1 MGLLHPGI
9 TGNRTLHEML
19 SRLRPEER
27 AEAFAQPYLPEMVST
42 TAKWAWTLEDD
53 EGEFVASMAIMPDVN
68 RRGWFVSYPG
78 ERIRSSAEL
87 RPLFRLYTIF
97 RDSGA
102 VYDELRAWV
111 ASDDERAIRFAS
123 WFGFEFDCG
132 PATRLSPTGRDLSLW
147 LWQRKGRSSSCI

>member
-1 MGLLHPGI
+1 
-9 TGNRTLHEML
+9 
-19 SRLRPEER
+19 
-27 AEAFAQPYLPEMVST
+27 MVAT

-111 ASDDERAIRFAS
+111 ASDDERAVRFAS

-147 LWQRKGRSSSCI
+147 LWQGAKIAAPLGARPSRSF

>member
-1 MGLLHPGI
+1 
-9 TGNRTLHEML
+9 
-19 SRLRPEER
+19 
-27 AEAFAQPYLPEMVST
+27 MVAT

-53 EGEFVASMAIMPDVN
+53 DGEFVASMAIMPDVN

-132 PATRLSPTGRDLSLW
+132 PATRFSPTGRDLSLW
-147 LWQRKGRSSSCI
+147 LWQRRE

>member
-1 MGLLHPGI
+1 
-9 TGNRTLHEML
+9 
-19 SRLRPEER
+19 
-27 AEAFAQPYLPEMVST
+27 MVAT

-78 ERIRSSAEL
+78 ARIRSSAEL

-111 ASDDERAIRFAS
+111 ASEDERAIRFAE
-123 WFGFEFDCG
+123 WFGFRLDCG
-132 PATRLSPTGRDLSLW
+132 PATGFSPTGRDLSLY
-147 LWQRKGRSSSCI
+147 LWRRL